1 MKLISLII
9 LIALLVWI
17 FVRTRAQAAQSA
29 KRRRS
34 IMLRAWFAVPVG
46 LAIALLLPQR
56 VPMNNESPA
65 GIVVYLVGWVIG
77 GLLALQG
84 ITSLAAALIARPSV
98 DGRAVSGPKLS

>member
-1 MKLISLII
+1 MKLVSLLA

-17 FVRTRAQAAQSA
+17 FVKARRQAEQSPQ
-29 KRRRS
+29 RRRF
-34 IMLRAWFAVPVG
+34 IIWRAIVIIPVG
-46 LAIALLLPQR
+46 LVIALVLPQR

>member
-65 GIVVYLVGWVIG
+65 GIVVYLLCWLIG
-77 GLLALQG
+77 GLMALQG
-84 ITSLAAALIARPSV
+84 VISVVAAFIAK
-98 DGRAVSGPKLS
+98 PKVQS